1 MIDLYYWPTPNGHKV
16 TIFLEEAGL
25 DYTVHPVRI
34 SEGEQFER
42 AFLNISPNNKIPA
55 VVDHEPADGGEPFA
69 LFESAA
75 ILEYLAD
82 KTGRFLPL
90 EGRERYQTL
99 QWLHWQGA
107 GLSPVAGQNFHFAR
121 AAEERI
127 PHAID
132 RFVDETRRLFGVLD
146 RRLEG
151 RDWIAGDY
159 SIADMACYP
168 WVLPWEMLGQ
178 DMGDFPALEAWF
190 QRMCARAAVQGA
202 YRRIEEYPIPEPMA
216 KMIRRKLL
224 DRTDE

>member
-25 DYTVHPVRI
+25 DYSVHPVRI
-34 SEGEQFER
+34 SEGEQFEP
-42 AFLNISPNNKIPA
+42 AFLKISPNNKIPA
-55 VVDHEPADGGEPFA
+55 LVDHEPADGGEA
-69 LFESAA
+69 LAVFESAA

-82 KTGRFLPL
+82 KTGCFLAR
-90 EGRERYQTL
+90 EGRLRYEAL

-107 GLSPVAGQNFHFAR
+107 GLSPIAGQNFHFAR

-127 PHAID
+127 PYAID

-146 RRLEG
+146 HQLEG

-168 WVLPWEMLGQ
+168 WILPWEMLGQ
-178 DMGDFPALEAWF
+178 DLDEFPALEVWF
-190 QRMCARAAVQGA
+190 QRMCARPPVQRA
-202 YRRIEEYPIPEPMA
+202 YGRIEDYPVPEPMA
-216 KMIRRKLL
+216 RMIRRKVLGN
-224 DRTDE
+224 TES